1 MTSGFVIR
9 KNQYYD
15 SVFLMAV
22 NKRLSQHQGVLQTA
36 VLMATERNKTLLF
49 DIGIHGPQIDNAE
62 PNDLIVAVVAQTHQ
76 TVDTILGKL
85 DEALKSMDTVP
96 SDRVIRTFEG
106 GLAQEPNANLA
117 VISIPGEYAAREARK
132 ALEANLNVFLFSSNV
147 TKDEELNLKRLAEQ
161 KNLLVMG
168 PDCGTSLIGGIGL
181 GFANN
186 VRRGS
191 IGVVGGSGT
200 GLQEFTCLVHNTG
213 LGISHAIG
221 TGSNDLSDEIGGITT
236 FAALEMLESDAQT
249 EVIVI
254 VSKPPGVKTLSK
266 LINYLSRC
274 KKSSIVC
281 LLGKCVEVKNNI
293 STQIVETIDEASS
306 LAVDLTSGNLSS
318 PQVDLTLAEIEL
330 AARIRNE
337 WSPEQK
343 FLRGLFAGGTFCYQ
357 SQQILNKAGIPVY
370 SNAPF
375 ESRYKLEHP
384 DQSYE
389 HTMVDMGDE
398 FYTLGRP
405 HPMIDGT
412 MRNKR
417 ILAESKD
424 PHLAILLLDF
434 ILGYNA
440 SMDPVGESLEAI
452 LEARQITEQRGSSLA
467 VVASICGTNN
477 DLQDLNLQTKLLK
490 DTGAIVFTTNAKAA
504 LFCSELLK
512 SV

>member
-1 MTSGFVIR
+1 
-9 KNQYYD
+9 
-15 SVFLMAV
+15 
-22 NKRLSQHQGVLQTA
+22 
-36 VLMATERNKTLLF
+36 
-49 DIGIHGPQIDNAE
+49 
-62 PNDLIVAVVAQTHQ
+62 
-76 TVDTILGKL
+76 LGK
-85 DEALKSMDTVP
+85 
-96 SDRVIRTFEG
+96 
-106 GLAQEPNANLA
+106 
-117 VISIPGEYAAREARK
+117 YA
-132 ALEANLNVFLFSSNV
+132 
-147 TKDEELNLKRLAEQ
+147 D
-161 KNLLVMG
+161 
-168 PDCGTSLIGGIGL
+168 I
-181 GFANN
+181 
-186 VRRGS
+186 
-191 IGVVGGSGT
+191 
-200 GLQEFTCLVHNTG
+200 
-213 LGISHAIG
+213 
-221 TGSNDLSDEIGGITT
+221 
-236 FAALEMLESDAQT
+236 
-249 EVIVI
+249 
-254 VSKPPGVKTLSK
+254 
-266 LINYLSRC
+266 
-274 KKSSIVC
+274 
-281 LLGKCVEVKNNI
+281 KNNI
-293 STQIVETIDEASS
+293 STKFVETIDEAGS

-318 PQVDLTLAEIEL
+318 PQVNLTIGEIEL

-337 WSPEQK
+337 WSPEQR

-424 PHLAILLLDF
+424 PQLAILLLDF

-452 LEARQITEQRGSSLA
+452 LEARQITEHRGSSLA

-512 SV
+512 YV

>member
-1 MTSGFVIR
+1 MPSGFVIR

-15 SVFLMAV
+15 SVFLMSV

-49 DIGIHGPQIDNAE
+49 DIGIQDPQIDNAQ

-76 TVDTILGKL
+76 FVDTVLGNL
-85 DEALKSMDTVP
+85 DEALAAMDSVP
-96 SDRVIRTFEG
+96 SDMVIRTFEE

-117 VISIPGEYAAREARK
+117 VISIPGEYAAREALK
-132 ALEANLNVFLFSSNV
+132 ALEANLNIFLFSSNV
-147 TKDEELNLKRLAEQ
+147 TKKEELDLKRLAAQ
-161 KNLLVMG
+161 KNLIVMG

-191 IGVVGGSGT
+191 IGVVGASGT
-200 GLQEFTCLVHNTG
+200 GLQEFTCLVHNSG

-236 FAALEMLESDAQT
+236 FAALEMLESDSQT

-254 VSKPPGVKTLSK
+254 VSKPPGDKSLSK
-266 LINYLSRC
+266 LINYLNLCTKPSVAC
-274 KKSSIVC
+274 FFGKS
-281 LLGKCVEVKNNI
+281 VEVKNNI
-293 STQIVETIDEASS
+293 PTQIVETIDKASS
-306 LAVDLTSGNLSS
+306 LAIDFTGSKLGSLRVKLTPDEL
-318 PQVDLTLAEIEL
+318 EL

-337 WSPEQK
+337 LSPEQR

-357 SQQILNKAGIPVY
+357 SQQIFHEAGIPVY

-375 ESRYKLEHP
+375 ESRYKLKHP

-424 PHLAILLLDF
+424 PHQAILLLDY

-452 LEARQITEQRGSSLA
+452 LEARQIAEQRGSSLA

-477 DLQDLNLQTKLLK
+477 DLQDLDMQTKLLK
-490 DTGAIVFTTNAKAA
+490 DAGAIVFNTNAKAA
-504 LFCSELLK
+504 LFCSELLNYM
-512 SV
+512 